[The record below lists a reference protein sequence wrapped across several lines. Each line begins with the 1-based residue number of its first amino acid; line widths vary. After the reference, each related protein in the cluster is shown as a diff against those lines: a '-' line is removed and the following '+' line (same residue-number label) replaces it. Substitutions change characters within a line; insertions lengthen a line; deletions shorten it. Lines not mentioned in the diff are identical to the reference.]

1 VTPSRFGLFEAFGV
15 ELEYMIADRG
25 DLSVRP
31 LAEVLLRDPEG
42 RVTSDVERGG
52 IAWSNELV
60 SHVLEMKT
68 NGPVPS
74 LAGISAEFHR
84 NVLDALEM
92 LAADDALLLPTG
104 AHPFMDPYTEMLIW
118 PHEYNAVYSLYN
130 RIFDCRGHGWANLQ
144 STHLNLP
151 FRDDGEFGVLHA
163 AVRLVLPLVPALAAS
178 TPFLDGSF
186 TGFLDARMEAYR
198 LNQKA
203 IPSIGG
209 KVVPEAV
216 FTQADYERR
225 IFEPMLAD
233 IRPHDT
239 EGVLE
244 RHFLNS
250 RGAIARF
257 DRGTIEIRVVDIQEC
272 PSADLAII
280 RLLVEVLRA
289 MTEERWSGQEA
300 QRDWSEDDLLPLLLG
315 TIRSA
320 EETIIGDTRFL
331 GLFGETRSEV
341 TAGRFWQDMAERL
354 GPSLE
359 IGEARALE
367 VILSRGTLARR
378 ILRRTGENPDRSQLQ
393 AVYSDLARCLETDRP
408 LA

>member
-1 VTPSRFGLFEAFGV
+1 
-15 ELEYMIADRG
+15 
-25 DLSVRP
+25 
-31 LAEVLLRDPEG
+31 
-42 RVTSDVERGG
+42 
-52 IAWSNELV
+52 
-60 SHVLEMKT
+60 
-68 NGPVPS
+68 
-74 LAGISAEFHR
+74 
-84 NVLDALEM
+84 
-92 LAADDALLLPTG
+92 
-104 AHPFMDPYTEMLIW
+104 
-118 PHEYNAVYSLYN
+118 
-130 RIFDCRGHGWANLQ
+130 
-144 STHLNLP
+144 
-151 FRDDGEFGVLHA
+151 
-163 AVRLVLPLVPALAAS
+163 
-178 TPFLDGSF
+178 
-186 TGFLDARMEAYR
+186 
-198 LNQKA
+198 
-203 IPSIGG
+203 
-209 KVVPEAV
+209 
-216 FTQADYERR
+216 
-225 IFEPMLAD
+225 
-233 IRPHDT
+233 
-239 EGVLE
+239 VLE